1 MPMYDG
7 AVRIKINGDDT
18 NFQKAIN
25 STSQSLGNLKGL
37 IVKLGLGAVLA
48 KGMKEAVVATNA
60 LEDSIAK
67 ASTLFGDTQVNVKG
81 LNDQIKSLSASTGIS
96 ADKIGNSLY
105 NALSAGV
112 AVTEDMGEAMR
123 FMESSAKL
131 SIAGF
136 TDIDNTVQAT
146 AKVLNAYGKEA
157 ISVEEISKVLMNTQ
171 NLGITTVD
179 QLGSALATVT
189 PVASAF
195 GLSFQEVGASLAV
208 MTKAGTDT
216 ATATTQL
223 RALLNAL
230 AQSDTKASKALA
242 EATKRAYGQSKSFKD
257 LTKEGVTLQEMLRL
271 MEGYAKESGIS
282 LMDLFGEV
290 RAGTGALQIASDAT
304 ATYNK
309 FIENMALDADVV
321 AEAYD
326 KVMGTRSKQWELLGS
341 RLKNITIKIT
351 ESEGVQK
358 LLDNITTLAENIVT
372 KIEDWAPA
380 IRKAMNVIYVTGS
393 ATFAYLGTLI
403 DKVRNSA
410 IIKPVLDF
418 SKEAW
423 ESMGKDMQTAL
434 AVGLGI
440 GAFLKS
446 PALGVLT
453 FSIIGTL
460 AIVKKIREGIDQQKA
475 WSEQYTGT
483 SGGGTSWSATPEG
496 DISKAFA
503 DAGAWKRMDIKRALT
518 NSLGY
523 TNKEVV
529 QRLGKDIG
537 KDVLNGIIKGLGYGN
552 KLEDVSEEQAQLI
565 VDKFKDVLDIHSPSK
580 VFEEIGNNVIAGL
593 VEGISTQNNL
603 DSAMDSVTQ
612 AFMQFGQDLN
622 GAIREGMNIGEI
634 VSEIAKATDLYNT
647 LTSKIGSMTP
657 ATGNNGGNLIADTV
671 SKFKNDLL
679 AGFGGGASPASPD
692 DSSVF
697 MQGVAESMGGVL
709 EAGEGISDLFTNLVD
724 KEGQLTEKG
733 QMWADVFASALST
746 VSSGIEGLG
755 EALVSGGDG
764 WNAFAKAGLNA
775 LADLIRALGMQL
787 MASAWATFPP
797 NFGQLAMATTAL
809 VGAGVV
815 RGLANKFE
823 QGGIVGGSG
832 YTGDRHMIWANAG
845 ELILNRAQQRSIAG
859 QLASPSSGN
868 TIHID
873 FSGQVFG
880 DQQSIAEYVYDG
892 IRTAQNNGV
901 IAQWQ

>member
-257 LTKEGVTLQEMLRL
+257 LTKEGVNLQEMLRL

-309 FIENMALDADVV
+309 FIENMASDADVV

-460 AIVKKIREGIDQQKA
+460 TIVKKIREGIDQQKA

-518 NSLGY
+518 NSLGN

-593 VEGISTQNNL
+593 VEGISTQSNL

-622 GAIREGMNIGEI
+622 GAIREGLDLSEI
-634 VSEIAKATDLYNT
+634 VSEIAKATELYNT
-647 LTSKIGSMTP
+647 FTSKIGAMTP
-657 ATGNNGGNLIADTV
+657 ATGNSGGNLIADTV
-671 SKFKNDLL
+671 AKFKNDLL
-679 AGFGGGASPASPD
+679 AGFGGGTSPASPD
-692 DSSVF
+692 NSSIF

-733 QMWADVFASALST
+733 QMWADVFAGALST

-787 MASAWATFPP
+787 MASAWTTFPP

-901 IAQWQ
+901 IGSWQ